1 MKNTLHL
8 LTVTFLAA
16 IFLSS
21 CGGGDSISEIDLI
34 PIVSGNE
41 YQYIDK
47 EGNIVINPQ
56 FSEAT
61 IFREGLALVKT
72 SGDERKY
79 GFINED
85 GKYVVNALYKDATV
99 FSDGLAWVV
108 MEGGAPSAIDK
119 KGEMIF
125 TLSNAA
131 EVRIFKDK
139 LAAFSVANEEDYS
152 VKFGFVDKQGEVVI
166 NPQFSEVRNFSDG
179 LCGVMNDDGKWGFID
194 KEGSIVI
201 NYQFDDVRDFKG
213 GKCIVQSD
221 NKSGVIDEEGKY
233 IINPQFDWMS
243 IDGDMFLVEQGG
255 KYGWCDKEGKL
266 IINPQFKDAYQF
278 NGNSIA
284 AVQSGKS
291 WGYVDKEGKIVINPQ
306 FDEAYPFN
314 GNNALVF
321 NADKIGLIDKEGKYL
336 VNPQFDNVAYDYLY
350 YVTSGGAAGQ
360 YEFAITD
367 YTAE

>member
-1 MKNTLHL
+1 MKNTLHFL
-8 LTVTFLAA
+8 VIIFLAA

-34 PIVSGNE
+34 PIESGNE

-85 GKYVVNALYKDATV
+85 GKYVVNALYIDATV

-108 MEGGAPSAIDK
+108 MEDGAPSAINK

-125 TLSNAA
+125 TLSNAD

-139 LAAFSVANEEDYS
+139 LAAFSVVNEEDYS

-166 NPQFSEVRNFSDG
+166 NPQFSEVNNFSDG

-194 KEGSIVI
+194 KEGSIAI
-201 NYQFDDVRDFKG
+201 NYQFDAVFEFKG
-213 GKCIVQSD
+213 GKCVVQSAQ
-221 NKSGVIDEEGKY
+221 KCGAIDEEGKY
-233 IINPQFDWMS
+233 IINPQFDAMA
-243 IDGDMFLVEQGG
+243 IDGDMFFVEQGG
-255 KYGWCDKEGKL
+255 KYGWCDKDGK
-266 IINPQFKDAYQF
+266 IVINPQFALAFPF
-278 NGNSIA
+278 NGNEIT

-291 WGYVDKEGKIVINPQ
+291 FGYIDEEGKIVINPQ
-306 FDEAYPFN
+306 FNYAFPFN
-314 GNNALVF
+314 GKLALVYT
-321 NADKIGLIDKEGKYL
+321 DKVGVIDREGKYI
-336 VNPQFDNVAYDYLY
+336 VNPQFDDFSEDYLR
-350 YVTSGGAAGQ
+350 YVVRGGAAEQ
-360 YEFAITD
+360 YQFAYTD